1 MQTPGKKDPSMWK
14 STGSFHN
21 KIKQKNTTFDL
32 LNPEL
37 LNTELFIVRRMI
49 GNRKEGRN
57 FSRSIVGIA
66 IFGIALGLA
75 VMIVAVAIVTGFKKE
90 ISNKVTGFGAHIQV
104 LNLDSNLSYETMPV
118 PAGLASVEMI
128 GEIEGVKNV
137 QAFAIKAGIIK
148 TGDEIHGAVL
158 KGVDDSYSWDFIN
171 KHITEGEV
179 LQVADSVRSNMVVLS
194 EKIARLLKLG
204 IGDRFTMYFI
214 QDPPRAR
221 TFTIQGLFNTSLEE
235 FDQLY
240 IYADIKQ
247 LQRLNNWHEGQVSG
261 YEVLLDD
268 MNSLSEV
275 TEQVHAKVAFD
286 FLEDDSRLKVETIE
300 QKYTQIFDWLNLLD
314 MNVIVLVIL
323 MLVVAGFN
331 MISGLLILIL
341 ERTSM
346 IGILKAFGTKDS
358 SVRKIFLYQSAYL
371 TLLGLLWG
379 NLFGLLICLAQKY
392 LNLISLDPSSY
403 YLDTVPINLNIFH
416 VLLLNLGTLVI
427 TFLFLLLPS
436 TLIARISPEKSIRF
450 N

>member
-1 MQTPGKKDPSMWK
+1 
-14 STGSFHN
+14 
-21 KIKQKNTTFDL
+21 
-32 LNPEL
+32 

-49 GNRKEGRN
+49 GNRNGGRN

-75 VMIVAVAIVTGFKKE
+75 VMIVSVAIVTGFKNE
-90 ISNKVTGFGAHIQV
+90 ISDKVTGFGAHIQI
-104 LNLDSNLSYETMPV
+104 LNLDSNLSYETLPI
-118 PAGLASVEMI
+118 PAGIESVESLRAVD
-128 GEIEGVKNV
+128 GVKNI

-158 KGVDDSYSWDFIN
+158 KGIDPSYDWDFIN
-171 KHITEGEV
+171 KHITQGEV
-179 LQVADSVRSNMVVLS
+179 LTLSDSARSMQVVLS
-194 EKIARLLKLG
+194 EKMARLLKLG

-221 TFTIQGLFNTSLEE
+221 TFTIHGIFNTSLEE

-240 IYADIKQ
+240 IYSDIRQ
-247 LQRLNNWHEGQVSG
+247 LQRLNNWNETQVSG
-261 YEVLLDD
+261 YEVLLED
-268 MNSLSEV
+268 MNQLSPVADEV
-275 TEQVHAKVAFD
+275 RTRVGFD
-286 FLEDDSRLKVETIE
+286 FLEDGSRLKVETIE
-300 QKYTQIFDWLNLLD
+300 QKYSQIFDWLNLLD

-341 ERTSM
+341 ERTNM
-346 IGILKAFGTKDS
+346 IGILKAFGTRDS
-358 SVRKIFLYQSAYL
+358 SVRKIFLYQSGYL
-371 TLLGLLWG
+371 TILGLLWG
-379 NLFGLLICLAQKY
+379 NLFGLIICLSQKY

-403 YLDTVPINLNIFH
+403 YLDTVPINLNLWH
-416 VLLLNLGTLVI
+416 VLLLNLGTILI

>member
-1 MQTPGKKDPSMWK
+1 MWI
-14 STGSFHN
+14 STTLSSHKN
-21 KIKQKNTTFDL
+21 RQKITTFDGV
-32 LNPEL
+32 NSEL

-49 GNRKEGRN
+49 GSRNGGRN

-75 VMIVAVAIVTGFKKE
+75 VMIVSVAIVTGFKNE
-90 ISNKVTGFGAHIQV
+90 ISDKVTGFGAHIQI
-104 LNLDSNLSYETMPV
+104 LNLDSNLSYETLPI
-118 PAGLASVEMI
+118 PAGLESVESIREMD
-128 GEIEGVKNV
+128 GVKNL
-137 QAFAIKAGIIK
+137 QPFAIKAGIIK
-148 TGDEIHGAVL
+148 TGNEIHGAVL
-158 KGVDDSYSWDFIN
+158 KGIDQSYNWDFIN

-179 LQVADSVRSNMVVLS
+179 LKLSDSVRSNQVVLS
-194 EKIARLLKLG
+194 EKMVNLLKLG

-221 TFTIQGLFNTSLEE
+221 TFTIQGIFNTSLEE

-247 LQRLNNWHEGQVSG
+247 LQRLNNWHQAQVSG
-261 YEVLLDD
+261 YEVLLED
-268 MNSLSEV
+268 MSELTVV
-275 TEQVHAKVAFD
+275 TAEIRNRIGFD
-286 FLEDDSRLKVETIE
+286 FLEDGSRLKVETIE
-300 QKYTQIFDWLNLLD
+300 QKYSQIFDWLNLLD

-323 MLVVAGFN
+323 MLIVAGFN

-341 ERTSM
+341 ERTNM
-346 IGILKAFGTKDS
+346 IGILKAFGTRDS
-358 SVRKIFLYQSAYL
+358 SVRKIFLYQSGYL
-371 TLLGLLWG
+371 TIVGLLWG
-379 NLFGLLICLAQKY
+379 NLFGVIICLAQKY

-403 YLDTVPINLNIFH
+403 YLDTVPINLNIWH
-416 VLLLNLGTLVI
+416 VLLLNLGTILI

>member
-1 MQTPGKKDPSMWK
+1 
-14 STGSFHN
+14 
-21 KIKQKNTTFDL
+21 
-32 LNPEL
+32 
-37 LNTELFIVRRMI
+37 MI
-49 GNRKEGRN
+49 GSRKGGSN

-66 IFGIALGLA
+66 TFGIALGLA

-90 ISNKVTGFGAHIQV
+90 ISNKVTGFGAHIQI
-104 LNLDSNLSYETMPV
+104 LNLDSNLSYETLPILT
-118 PAGLASVEMI
+118 GLESVETI
-128 GEIEGVKNV
+128 RELEGVKNI
-137 QAFAIKAGIIK
+137 QPFAIKAGIIK

-158 KGVDDSYSWDFIN
+158 KGVDGSYNWDFIS
-171 KHITEGEV
+171 KHLTQGEI
-179 LQVADSVRSNMVVLS
+179 LHLSDSARSTQVVLS
-194 EKIARLLKLG
+194 EKIAKLLKLG

-240 IYADIKQ
+240 IYADIQQ
-247 LQRLNNWHEGQVSG
+247 LQRLNNWHKEQVSG
-261 YEVLLDD
+261 YEVILENMGSLAE
-268 MNSLSEV
+268 LSERV
-275 TEQVHAKVAFD
+275 QEQVAFD
-286 FLEDDSRLKVETIE
+286 FLEDGSRLKVETIE
-300 QKYTQIFDWLNLLD
+300 HKYSQIFDWLKLLD

-323 MLVVAGFN
+323 MLIVAGFN

-341 ERTSM
+341 ERTNM

-371 TLLGLLWG
+371 TLVGLLWG

-416 VLLLNLGTLVI
+416 ILLLNLGTLII